1 MKSNVKLNV
10 GIYSM
15 MKLGKFN
22 ACALSQKKCVPQKPD
37 EGRYPVPKNDA
48 LVTSFDPQE
57 FNGRWYISA
66 GLNPLFDTFDCQVHF
81 FDIQDSNRLYAKL
94 NWRITEPDGEFIQ
107 KDTIQRFVQDKEQ
120 PGIFYNHD
128 NEYLHYQ
135 DDWYIVDYEPNE
147 FIAVYYRGQND
158 AWVGYGGAVVYS
170 RDAKFPE
177 KFRPRLEKAF
187 SKVDVKFSDFEV
199 TDNTCK
205 SAADYDVNALRQ
217 NYAKKLITMEEQEF
231 QQALTAIR
239 TNALNTIVS
248 EEKETQKALENI
260 NKMVEGYEKKL
271 ASKTF
276 ETFIRAENKF
286 QEVEE
291 EIEDV
296 FRPKEAKSRR
306 EQSQIDSKQ
315 DFENQNSKTTSK
327 LMDKVLSK

>member
-1 MKSNVKLNV
+1 M
-10 GIYSM
+10 G
-15 MKLGKFN
+15 
-22 ACALSQKKCVPQKPD
+22 
-37 EGRYPVPKNDA
+37 
-48 LVTSFDPQE
+48 
-57 FNGRWYISA
+57 
-66 GLNPLFDTFDCQVHF
+66 
-81 FDIQDSNRLYAKL
+81 
-94 NWRITEPDGEFIQ
+94 
-107 KDTIQRFVQDKEQ
+107 
-120 PGIFYNHD
+120 
-128 NEYLHYQ
+128 
-135 DDWYIVDYEPNE
+135 
-147 FIAVYYRGQND
+147 
-158 AWVGYGGAVVYS
+158 
-170 RDAKFPE
+170 
-177 KFRPRLEKAF
+177 
-187 SKVDVKFSDFEV
+187 
-199 TDNTCK
+199 
-205 SAADYDVNALRQ
+205 
-217 NYAKKLITMEEQEF
+217 
-231 QQALTAIR
+231 QALTAIR